1 VTGRRVPPWVV
12 GLGAGLVAGFLVRLP
27 FLGGAGLT
35 GDLRDFTAWA
45 GEIGQNG
52 LAHAYDLPLT
62 FPPVM
67 PWLWAGLGAA
77 VPGFADAAAGSGT
90 ADPFVNAV
98 IKLPAVLADL
108 GLAVAISYALRS
120 RRESAGWALLAGLAT
135 ALQPGAVFISAVWG
149 QFESLYVLP
158 IVVAFLLAVRGR
170 AGWAGVALAV
180 GLMTK
185 PQALPLA
192 IPFLA
197 FALGRGGVRGLLS
210 PAIAIAVTVGV
221 LWAPFVVAGGPAKY
235 AETLVAHSD
244 LFGVVSLHAW
254 NPWWLVQLP
263 FGIDQLVADS
273 NTLIGGASFRLV
285 GAAIFGMLALAV
297 GAWVARRPTA
307 EGLAWGLVAIS
318 LAAFCALTTM
328 HERYLFPAVMIL
340 PILWPDRR
348 AVLLWAAVSAVF
360 LLNLVAATLY
370 PLSGPGSILGAPLG
384 VIGPV
389 VVAVSFVAAL
399 LILRRVGD
407 ERSAS
412 MVPA

>member
-1 VTGRRVPPWVV
+1 MPPWVL
-12 GLGAGLVAGFLVRLP
+12 GLGAGLVGGSLIRAP
-27 FLGGAGLT
+27 FLGGSGLT
-35 GDLRDFTAWA
+35 GDLTDFTAWA
-45 GEIGQNG
+45 GAIGRNG

-67 PWLWAGLGAA
+67 PWLWAGLGVI
-77 VPGFADAAAGSGT
+77 VPGFASAAADSGT
-90 ADPFVNAV
+90 ADPFVNTV

-120 RRESAGWALLAGLAT
+120 RGEAARWALLAGLAT
-135 ALQPGAVFISAVWG
+135 ALQPAAVFVSAIWG
-149 QFESLYVLP
+149 QFEALYVLP

-197 FALGRGGVRGLLS
+197 FALGRGGVRAIIS
-210 PAIAIAVTVGV
+210 PAIAVAVIVTV
-221 LWAPFVVAGGPAKY
+221 LWAPFVAAGGPGNY
-235 AETLVAHSD
+235 ADSLLSHSD
-244 LFGVVSLHAW
+244 LFGVLSLRAW

-263 FGIDQLVADS
+263 FGTSQLVADS
-273 NTLIGGASFRLV
+273 NPLIGGVSFRLV
-285 GAAIFGMLALAV
+285 GAAMFGLLALAV
-297 GAWVARRPTA
+297 GTWVARRPTPA
-307 EGLAWGLVAIS
+307 GLAWGLVAIS

-328 HERYLFPAVMIL
+328 HERYLAPAVLIL

-348 AVLLWAAVSAVF
+348 AVLLWVALSVVY
-360 LLNLVAATLY
+360 LLNLIAATLY

-384 VIGPV
+384 LVGPV
-389 VVAVSFVAAL
+389 VVAASLVAAL
-399 LILRRVGD
+399 LLLRRISD
-407 ERSAS
+407 EGPAI
-412 MVPA
+412 MVAA

>member
-1 VTGRRVPPWVV
+1 VTGRRVPPWVL

-35 GDLRDFTAWA
+35 GDLTDFTAWA
-45 GEIGQNG
+45 GAIGRDG
-52 LAHAYDLPLT
+52 LGRAYDLPLT

-67 PWLWAGLGAA
+67 PWLWAGLGAV
-77 VPGFADAAAGSGT
+77 VPGFANAAFDAGA
-90 ADPFVNAV
+90 ADPFVNTV

-108 GLAVAISYALRS
+108 GLAVAVSYALRS
-120 RRESAGWALLAGLAT
+120 RGESAGWALLAGLAT
-135 ALQPGAVFISAVWG
+135 ALQPAAVFISAIWG

-158 IVVAFLLAVRGR
+158 IVIAFLLAVRGH
-170 AGWAGVALAV
+170 AGWAGVALAI

-192 IPFLA
+192 IPFIA
-197 FALGRGGVRGLLS
+197 FALGRGGVRAIVS
-210 PAIAIAVTVGV
+210 PAIAVAVTVGI
-221 LWAPFVVAGGPAKY
+221 LWAPFVAAGGLGKY
-235 AETLVAHSD
+235 ADSLLSHSD
-244 LFGVVSLHAW
+244 LFGVLSLHAW

-263 FGIDQLVADS
+263 FGIEQLVADS
-273 NTLIGGASFRLV
+273 NTLIGGVSFRLV

-297 GAWVARRPTA
+297 GTWVARRPTP

-348 AVLLWAAVSAVF
+348 AVLLWAALGVVF
-360 LLNLVAATLY
+360 LLNLIAATLY
-370 PLSGPGSILGAPLG
+370 PLSGPGSILGTPLG
-384 VIGPV
+384 VAGPV
-389 VVAVSFVAAL
+389 VVAASLVVSLV
-399 LILRRVGD
+399 ILRRVGA
-407 ERSAS
+407 ERPAA